1 MLNIELV
8 EEIAKTARLKLSDSE
23 KKQLLEEMGEI
34 LEHFK
39 VIQEFKESKKMSV
52 QPVELKNHLREDEIG
67 ECLSQKDALSQTELK
82 KDGYFLGP
90 KSI

>member
-8 EEIAKTARLKLSDSE
+8 EEIAKTSRLELTDAE
-23 KKQLLEEMGEI
+23 KKELLKEMSEI
-34 LEHFK
+34 LDHFK
-39 VIQEFKESKKMSV
+39 VIEEFGDGKMSI
-52 QPVELKNHLREDEIG
+52 QPVELKNHLREDKIG
-67 ECLSQKDALSQTELK
+67 KCLTQDQALSQTELK